1 LSAPTTRLPTE
12 NKRIIV
18 VIARPWC
25 VMKDPMRSTL
35 RPDGRAVDALRD
47 IEFELNVQHQS
58 AGSVLVRWGN
68 THVLC
73 SASIDD
79 KVPTYRP
86 NGGWVTAEYAMLPG
100 SGDRRI
106 RRERNKVGGRTA
118 EIQRLIGRS
127 LRAAVDL
134 STMPPITL
142 WLDCDVINADGGTR
156 CASITGA
163 TIAAA
168 IALHSRGASL
178 TRLVAAASIGVR
190 EGHVITDLNYAEDS
204 TCDVDLNFVA
214 SPDGIIEVQGTAE
227 GQPFSHDHLLRMVAF
242 GEQAT
247 KTLFE
252 KQRAVLAQ
260 VGITL

>member
-1 LSAPTTRLPTE
+1 
-12 NKRIIV
+12 
-18 VIARPWC
+18 
-25 VMKDPMRSTL
+25 MRSTL

-47 IEFELNVQHQS
+47 IEFELNVQHRP
-58 AGSVLVRWGN
+58 AGSVLIRWGD

-79 KVPTYRP
+79 KVPPYRLDGG
-86 NGGWVTAEYAMLPG
+86 GGWITAEYSMLPG

-106 RRERNKVGGRTA
+106 RRERSKVGGRTA

-134 STMPPITL
+134 RKMPPLTL

-178 TRLVAAASIGVR
+178 DRLVAAASIGVR
-190 EGHVITDLNYAEDS
+190 DGHVIADLNYAEDS
-204 TCDVDLNFVA
+204 SCDVDLNFVA

-227 GQPFSHDHLLRMVAF
+227 GAPFSHDHLLRMVAF
-242 GEQAT
+242 GQKAT
-247 KTLFE
+247 ATLFE
-252 KQRAVLAQ
+252 KQRAVLAEA
-260 VGITL
+260 GITI

>member
-1 LSAPTTRLPTE
+1 
-12 NKRIIV
+12 
-18 VIARPWC
+18 
-25 VMKDPMRSTL
+25 MRSTL
-35 RPDGRAVDALRD
+35 RPDGRAVDALRPID
-47 IEFELNVQHQS
+47 FELNVQHQA
-58 AGSVLVRWGN
+58 AGSVLIRWGN

-73 SASIDD
+73 SANIED
-79 KVPTYRP
+79 KVPPYRLDSG
-86 NGGWVTAEYAMLPG
+86 GGWVTAEYAMLPG
-100 SGDRRI
+100 SGDRRV
-106 RRERNKVGGRTA
+106 RRERKKVGGRTA

-127 LRAAVDL
+127 LRAAVDID
-134 STMPPITL
+134 SMPPFTL

-168 IALHSRGASL
+168 LALHSRGARL
-178 TRLVAAASIGVR
+178 KRLVSAASIGVR
-190 EGHVITDLNYAEDS
+190 GGHVIADLCYAEDS

-242 GEQAT
+242 GQAACAQ
-247 KTLFE
+247 LFE

-260 VGITL
+260 AGIEV